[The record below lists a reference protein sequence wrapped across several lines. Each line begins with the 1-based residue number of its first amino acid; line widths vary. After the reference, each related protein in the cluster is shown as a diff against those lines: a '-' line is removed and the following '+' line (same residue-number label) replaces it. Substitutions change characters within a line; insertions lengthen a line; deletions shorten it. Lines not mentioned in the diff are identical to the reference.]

1 MEWRYFA
8 AGRMNVSFAVQ
19 AAWEWITWIHGLF
32 EVEMVRKTMEEL
44 EKTC

>member
-1 MEWRYFA
+1 
-8 AGRMNVSFAVQ
+8 MNVSFAVQ
-19 AAWEWITWIHGLF
+19 AAWEWIMWIHDLF